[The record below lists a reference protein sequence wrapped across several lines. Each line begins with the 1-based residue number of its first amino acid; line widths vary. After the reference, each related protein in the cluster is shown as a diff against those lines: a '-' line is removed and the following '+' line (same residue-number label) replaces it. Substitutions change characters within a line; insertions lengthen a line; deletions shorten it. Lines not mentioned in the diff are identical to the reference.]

1 MLILT
6 NELHFQNDPKSRDAF
21 RSGFA
26 AFICEGIERQVIFAF
41 FFFSYKNN
49 LILVNKR
56 SRKSR
61 SKDAGPKLRQQIT

>member
-41 FFFSYKNN
+41 FFFHIRITLSWSIKDPEN
-49 LILVNKR
+49 L
-56 SRKSR
+56 
-61 SKDAGPKLRQQIT
+61 GPKTQAQN